1 MREGL
6 REQDGRTCDQAG
18 RRVVCSVFILL
29 YPLWK
34 SAARKSKVLFKNT
47 IQSFLTP
54 RFKIP
59 LLQTYKLLKVRKL
72 LQPCSVYRSLKHTH
86 VHTSYICIQFVQN
99 FPVIFFRSKSLNYP
113 LDITEIPKLLC
124 CRQNV
129 QVKKLIN
136 LWTRLNTFSM
146 WSLLFTSKDYTL
158 FDHCLRHHSIHHSE
172 YIRELVRLTMGSI
185 FSHQSQELGFYI
197 VWIYK
202 RGKELLLYIG

>member
-34 SAARKSKVLFKNT
+34 SAACKSKVLFKNT

-86 VHTSYICIQFVQN
+86 VHTRYICIQFVQN

-136 LWTRLNTFSM
+136 SIEHIFYVISSVHFQGLYVVWP
-146 WSLLFTSKDYTL
+146 LLETSFNPSFRVY
-158 FDHCLRHHSIHHSE
+158 
-172 YIRELVRLTMGSI
+172 
-185 FSHQSQELGFYI
+185 
-197 VWIYK
+197 
-202 RGKELLLYIG
+202 